1 MMMDKKYYFVH
12 RLVFL
17 FMFGQLPHNDKVI
30 DHINGDNQD
39 I

>member
-1 MMMDKKYYFVH
+1 
-12 RLVFL
+12 
-17 FMFGQLPHNDKVI
+17 MFGQLPHNDKVI